1 MRRRWTTSKLLAV
14 GILLVDGAA
23 TTVVLALCG
32 LAVWRGFTGTLPYL
46 TTLIGALQ
54 ASSGYVLG
62 HYFNKSSLEN
72 PRGGIVYDAA
82 LGKGSDSDTDL

>member
-32 LAVWRGFTGTLPYL
+32 LAVWRGFTGTFMRWRSLMARP
-46 TTLIGALQ
+46 TWAAGT
-54 ASSGYVLG
+54 SSRNSYQG
-62 HYFNKSSLEN
+62 SSRMLSACMR
-72 PRGGIVYDAA
+72 PCRTAR
-82 LGKGSDSDTDL
+82 